1 MIVGERVAV
10 QINNWTTR
18 FGKVVKI
25 GRTMVHIVAN
35 GGIEVEAYK
44 PSMVYPISE
53 YEQRNPNPYGNRLAA

>member
-1 MIVGERVAV
+1 MIVGQMVAV
-10 QINNWTTR
+10 EVNNWTTR

-53 YEQRNPNPYGNRLAA
+53 YEARNPNPYMVH